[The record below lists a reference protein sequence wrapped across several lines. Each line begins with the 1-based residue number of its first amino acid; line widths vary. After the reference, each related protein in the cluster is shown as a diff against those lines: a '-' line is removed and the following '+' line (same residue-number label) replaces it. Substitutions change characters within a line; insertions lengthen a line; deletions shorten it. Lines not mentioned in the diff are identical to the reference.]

1 MKTVFI
7 TASILMYT
15 SLFAQLIVKPIEA
28 IKTVYPKA
36 TEYKRTP
43 LLLSHAEAEAVQ
55 KLTGKKINSKLF
67 VYFLIKQEEEII
79 AYAGLYTAPVRSKT
93 ATYMVLITP
102 KGKIHSI
109 EVIAF
114 NEPPEYIPKERWL
127 HLFDNKGI
135 QDNLR
140 IKESIPN
147 LSGATLSARSASDTA
162 KLMLAVW
169 QVKFKQ
175 R

>member
-1 MKTVFI
+1 MKTLFLTVFI
-7 TASILMYT
+7 LFHTN
-15 SLFAQLIVKPIEA
+15 LFAQLIIKPNEA
-28 IKTVYPKA
+28 IKVAYPMA

-43 LLLSHAEAEAVQ
+43 LLLSQTEAKTVQ
-55 KLTGKKINSKLF
+55 DLIQKKLTSKLF
-67 VYFLIKQEEEII
+67 VYFIIKKEKDTI
-79 AYAGLYTAPVRSKT
+79 AYAGLYTAHVRSKT

-102 KGKIHSI
+102 QGHIRSI

-114 NEPPEYIPKERWL
+114 NEPSEYIPKSRWL
-127 HLFDNKGI
+127 RLFDDKGI
-135 QDNLR
+135 SDNLR
-140 IKESIPN
+140 LKESIPN

-169 QVKFKQ
+169 QVKFIQ